1 MRVVIA
7 EDEALVREG
16 LARLLADEGH
26 EVVALAADGP
36 DLVRKAGAHRP
47 DLVITDIRMPPTF
60 THEGIRAALEIRAA
74 RPGTA
79 ILVLSQHV
87 DEDGAVELMGAGAE
101 GVGYLLKQRVMDLDA
116 FLAAMDRVAAG
127 GSAVDPEVV
136 ASMLGRVRRDD
147 PVAEL
152 TERQR
157 EVLALMA
164 EGLSNAAIAE
174 RLVVTDKAVSRHI
187 AKIFETLGLPPA
199 PEHHRRVLAVVTYLG
214 SGPA

>member
-1 MRVVIA
+1 
-7 EDEALVREG
+7 
-16 LARLLADEGH
+16 
-26 EVVALAADGP
+26 
-36 DLVRKAGAHRP
+36 
-47 DLVITDIRMPPTF
+47 
-60 THEGIRAALEIRAA
+60 
-74 RPGTA
+74 
-79 ILVLSQHV
+79 
-87 DEDGAVELMGAGAE
+87 
-101 GVGYLLKQRVMDLDA
+101 MDLDA